1 MKKEY
6 MSNAKIRQSAL
17 LPLRKRNR
25 EAGRVAE
32 SIMGK
37 QAKTNAVRILD
48 SNKISYELLNYECD
62 EFLEGVKI
70 ASRLGQSLEET
81 FKTLVTRGKS
91 GEYFVFVVPVSDE
104 LDLKAA
110 AKAVGEKAVE
120 MIHVKDIN
128 KITGYIRGGCSPI
141 GMKKQFKTVIDSSA
155 QKFEKIMF
163 SGGRLGTQIK
173 MSPTDLAELIG
184 AEFEAI
190 VMK

>member
-1 MKKEY
+1 
-6 MSNAKIRQSAL
+6 
-17 LPLRKRNR
+17 
-25 EAGRVAE
+25 
-32 SIMGK
+32 MGK

-70 ASRLGQSLEET
+70 ASKLGQSLEET